1 MMKIN
6 KTISFKSFLYFLLV
20 FLSGAIT
27 SSIFEWL
34 QPIATIEVRNASG
47 KVIRH
52 MDIDYRGMGDH
63 KGRIAENLEPGQ
75 KTTFKWTTEGEGSYR
90 LHVSF
95 EDGTEVRGGA
105 GYIERGD
112 LIKESVESARV
123 ISQVP
128 VWFTFGKMYH
138 RPSDKTNESSD

>member
-75 KTTFKWTTEGEGSYR
+75 KATFKWITEGEGSYQLR
-90 LHVSF
+90 VTF

-138 RPSDKTNESSD
+138 PAT